1 MPTTDETV
9 SASFINTYDPSR
21 GKKSQVTKE
30 QWAAVQVVVRQ
41 MMELVRTEKTW
52 VLRSLMATAAR
63 FAAWAQPL
71 GYEMSPKSLLR
82 PSLIEAFLARQPF
95 GDVDV
100 EPYLWRLAH
109 AWRTVPAGMATRT
122 KVGRL
127 DFRAPYTADEIT
139 ALLRAARAQAT
150 EHRQAT
156 VLAVIALGA
165 GCGVVRETAAT
176 ATLAG
181 LHLHGDDWFFRT
193 PKHCAKVL
201 SGYRGIFDEVAQLRP
216 GGLLRGPGKA
226 QFVVPQVE
234 RWLSNRRGVPAFSV
248 DRLRASYM
256 VTLLSSGISLFEVL
270 DSAGLHQAE
279 SLQRYLAFVKRVP
292 VHCAEGTVGVK

>member
-1 MPTTDETV
+1 MPTADETS

-30 QWAAVQVVVRQ
+30 QWAAVQGPVRQ
-41 MMELVRTEKTW
+41 MMAPVRKQKTW
-52 VLRSLMATAAR
+52 ALRPLMATAAR

-71 GYEMSPKSLLR
+71 GYELSPKSLLR
-82 PSLIEAFLARQPF
+82 PTLIEAFLARLPF
-95 GDVDV
+95 GEVDV

-109 AWRTVPAGMATRT
+109 AWKTVPVGATTRT
-122 KVGRL
+122 KVARR
-127 DFRAPYTADEIT
+127 DSRAPYSADEMA

-165 GCGVVRETAAT
+165 GCGVVREAAAS
-176 ATLAG
+176 ATLDG

-201 SGYRGIFDEVAQLRP
+201 SDFRCVFDEVALLRP
-216 GGLLRGPGKA
+216 DGLLRGSA
-226 QFVVPQVE
+226 RSDVVVTQVE

-248 DRLRASYM
+248 DRLRATYIVS
-256 VTLLSSGISLFEVL
+256 LLGSGISLFEVL
-270 DSAGLHQAE
+270 DSAGLHQPA
-279 SLQRYLAFVKRVP
+279 SLDRYLAFIERVP
-292 VHCAEGTVGVK
+292 VHCNESIGGAK